1 MTKRQRIFLRVIFVL
16 TFIELVLA
24 VLGIFFG
31 PEESRYYIFTTLA
44 CLGMLVLLFV
54 PVFTKKVF
62 KILIPNSLYIVFTIF
77 CFCAIILG
85 DVKDFFG
92 TYRHWDS
99 MLHFSSGMM
108 LAVFGFILVNTL
120 NHTKKGHVRLSPFFV
135 RSQRTDI
142 YGLGQLIF
150 KGRHNARRSR
160 STPRHNGRLHA

>member
-135 RSQRTDI
+135 AATAFCFVMTVQS
-142 YGLGQLIF
+142 L
-150 KGRHNARRSR
+150 
-160 STPRHNGRLHA
+160 

>member
-85 DVKDFFG
+85 RLLRDI
-92 TYRHWDS
+92 
-99 MLHFSSGMM
+99 SS
-108 LAVFGFILVNTL
+108 LGFNA
-120 NHTKKGHVRLSPFFV
+120 SFFV
-135 RSQRTDI
+135 GYDACR
-142 YGLGQLIF
+142 F
-150 KGRHNARRSR
+150 
-160 STPRHNGRLHA
+160 RLHTRQHTEPH

>member
-92 TYRHWDS
+92 TYRHIVT
-99 MLHFSSGMM
+99 GIQC
-108 LAVFGFILVNTL
+108 FI
-120 NHTKKGHVRLSPFFV
+120 F
-135 RSQRTDI
+135 
-142 YGLGQLIF
+142 
-150 KGRHNARRSR
+150 RRV
-160 STPRHNGRLHA
+160 